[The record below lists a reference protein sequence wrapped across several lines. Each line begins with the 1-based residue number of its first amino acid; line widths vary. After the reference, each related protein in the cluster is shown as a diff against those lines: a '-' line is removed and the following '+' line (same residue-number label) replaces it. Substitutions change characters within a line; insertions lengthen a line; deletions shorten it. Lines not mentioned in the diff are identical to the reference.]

1 MECEYCNQILKT
13 ASSLKQHQKTAKY
26 CLSKQ
31 NKKLSNDHICV
42 ACGKEFTRK
51 SSLDDHVQI
60 CKENTPEKEIIRQY
74 ERREKEIIR
83 QYERREKEIIH
94 QYEKKLGEKDIII
107 KEFQDDQ
114 RKQINDLTDR
124 IQSMAEKAI
133 AKPSTLNQT
142 LQIR

>member
-51 SSLDDHVQI
+51 SSLDDHLQI

-74 ERREKEIIR
+74 E
-83 QYERREKEIIH
+83 
-94 QYEKKLGEKDIII
+94 KKLAEKDIVI
-107 KEFQDDQ
+107 KQFP
-114 RKQINDLTDR
+114 R
-124 IQSMAEKAI
+124 
-133 AKPSTLNQT
+133 
-142 LQIR
+142 

>member
-1 MECEYCNQILKT
+1 M
-13 ASSLKQHQKTAKY
+13 
-26 CLSKQ
+26 
-31 NKKLSNDHICV
+31 

-60 CKENTPEKEIIRQY
+60 CKENTP
-74 ERREKEIIR
+74 EKEIIR